1 MIRRLLKLTFLTVT
15 LLIIASCS
23 STKRFAEINEID
35 ESNKGYG
42 DKNLTEVEVGVA
54 SFYANEFNGKKTAS
68 GEIYR
73 MHDLTAAHPSYP
85 FNTIVRVINLS
96 NNKSVEVRI
105 NDRMPNFKGRLIDLS
120 FAAAKKI
127 GIINSGIQK
136 VKIVVLK
143 WGNK

>member
-1 MIRRLLKLTFLTVT
+1 MIRHFLKPTFLTLI
-15 LLIIASCS
+15 LLIIAACS
-23 STKRFAEINEID
+23 STKRFADINEID
-35 ESNKGYG
+35 ENNKRYN
-42 DKNLTEVEVGVA
+42 DKNLSEVEVGVA

-68 GEIYR
+68 GEIYS

-136 VKIVVLK
+136 VKVVVLK
-143 WGNK
+143 WGRK